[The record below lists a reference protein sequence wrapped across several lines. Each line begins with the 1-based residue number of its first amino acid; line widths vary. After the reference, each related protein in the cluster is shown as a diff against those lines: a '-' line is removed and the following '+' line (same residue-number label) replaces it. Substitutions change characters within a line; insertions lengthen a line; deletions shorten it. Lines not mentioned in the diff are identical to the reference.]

1 MTKEEMKLTKE
12 EYLEAKANDLGALF
26 IYDDL
31 LRVTIKE
38 DSEVIKLDN
47 QFFYVTFLKL
57 SSKPQMSRIGFMTK
71 NKKAIVLDKI
81 STLAYDLGTNP
92 AGLLWVL
99 TRYEEEKSD
108 CVKIKYLDAVE
119 VEMQEKIEEM
129 VKEHFSKEYPDVAS
143 IPEEA
148 VQLSYATC
156 SEEVIKKLRNKLIEN
171 INYKP
176 IYKVNNVR
184 PSLSNYTV
192 VYNFYGNEEELFK
205 ELLQNREF
213 CQGQLRA
220 RYIYLREMELFEQ
233 AKTTVPEKWGKYYHA
248 IQLLPN
254 SVSTVKFVYDKD
266 KIVSEFNEQ
275 IDAELNGSTEHSE
288 RIVNRL
294 KTLKKN
300 LAELPSKVVFTVSRD
315 RVRATNEWFS
325 LYDANVDKVLNKSE
339 TTFVVNV
346 EQVLFNEDNL
356 LGVTYR
362 GKDIRFGEKI

>member
-1 MTKEEMKLTKE
+1 MSNELM
-12 EYLEAKANDLGALF
+12 EAKANELLALF
-26 IYDDL
+26 GNDISQ
-31 LRVTIKE
+31 VKIKE
-38 DSEVIKLDN
+38 DSAVIELNN
-47 QFFYVTFLKL
+47 QFFYVNFLGL
-57 SSKPQMSRIGFMTK
+57 GSTPRMTRIGFRSK
-71 NKKAIVLDKI
+71 DNKTVILEKL
-81 STLAYDLGTNP
+81 STLSYDLNTNP
-92 AGLLWVL
+92 AGLLWAL
-99 TRYEEEKSD
+99 DQYDEKSNAFQ
-108 CVKIKYLDAVE
+108 IKYLETVE
-119 VEMQEKIEEM
+119 EEMQEKLEEM
-129 VKEHFSKEYPDVAS
+129 VKDHFTKEYPDVAS

-156 SEEVIKKLRNKLIEN
+156 TEEVIKKLRNKLIEN
-171 INYKP
+171 SDYSPTYKP
-176 IYKVNNVR
+176 INIRQTVSSCTVIY
-184 PSLSNYTV
+184 NY
-192 VYNFYGNEEELFK
+192 YGNEEGRFK

-213 CQGQLRA
+213 CQVQIRS

-233 AKTTVPEKWGKYYHA
+233 AKATVPEKWGKYYHA

-266 KIVSEFNEQ
+266 KIVSEFNKQ